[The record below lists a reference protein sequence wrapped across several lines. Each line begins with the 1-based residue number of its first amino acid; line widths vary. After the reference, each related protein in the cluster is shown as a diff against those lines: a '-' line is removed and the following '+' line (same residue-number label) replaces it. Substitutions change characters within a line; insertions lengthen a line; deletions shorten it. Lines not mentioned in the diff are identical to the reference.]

1 MNIYNIWFDLKP
13 ETDEAYFA
21 SALTKFLTHMRD
33 QNTISSWRISRCKL
47 GFRPN
52 ELPEFHI
59 LIETDNLEQ
68 LDSAFNLAISHQPV
82 TDRLH
87 FDVNSKVKNL
97 KFALYRDWPDDQV

>member
-21 SALTKFLTHMRD
+21 SAVTKFLTHMRE
-33 QNTISSWRISRCKL
+33 QNTISSWRMSRCKL

-59 LIETDNLEQ
+59 LIETENLEQ
-68 LDSAFNLAISHQPV
+68 LDRAFNLAISNQPV
-82 TDRLH
+82 TDTLH
-87 FDVNSKVKNL
+87 FDVNSKVENL